1 LSRVQVHTN
10 HQNTNKKRGYHE
22 VTNSNSKERKGSDLR
37 KKKKLSESDDEN
49 ASIHKDSYNSEDE
62 NEGGSS

>member
-1 LSRVQVHTN
+1 MT
-10 HQNTNKKRGYHE
+10 T
-22 VTNSNSKERKGSDLR
+22 SNSKERNGTALR

-62 NEGGSS
+62 NEGGSSQNEYEADFIDDGMGE